1 MPSQKMPK
9 TSLSHSKISYKRLLG
24 AVIALIAFFM
34 LLTSVI
40 GLAEKYFAIKG
51 RTRELKEKQLKLEQK
66 ELALMQENA
75 YLETPDGQQQSLRAK
90 FNVVQPGEE
99 MIIITAPIAPAP
111 QPASEQSRIGH
122 WWEVIVRGL
131 GLKND

>member
-1 MPSQKMPK
+1 MPHP
-9 TSLSHSKISYKRLLG
+9 HSKLSYKRLLG
-24 AVIALIAFFM
+24 ALIALIAFFM

-51 RTRELKEKQLKLEQK
+51 RTRELKEKQIKLEQK

-99 MIIITAPIAPAP
+99 MIIITGPLVAEPVPL
-111 QPASEQSRIGH
+111 EKQSRFSH

>member
-1 MPSQKMPK
+1 MPHSK
-9 TSLSHSKISYKRLLG
+9 SKISYKRLLG
-24 AVIALIAFFM
+24 AMVALIAFFM

-51 RTRELKEKQLKLEQK
+51 RTRELKTKQIKLEEK
-66 ELALMQENA
+66 ELALMEQNT

-99 MIIITAPIAPAP
+99 MIIITAPLAAEPVPAE
-111 QPASEQSRIGH
+111 EQTRIGH
-122 WWEVIVRGL
+122 WWEAIVRGL
-131 GLKND
+131 GLKKD

>member
-1 MPSQKMPK
+1 MPLQKMPK

-99 MIIITAPIAPAP
+99 MIIITTPITPAP
-111 QPASEQSRIGH
+111 EPTSEQSRIGH